1 MSVKSQK
8 LLVQIAFNL
17 FLILLFILVLV
28 SVIRGLFSF
37 TVNLGESFFILVF
50 VGIILFIGISFL
62 LRLIRESRQIE

>member
-1 MSVKSQK
+1 MSVKSRK

-37 TVNLGESFFILVF
+37 TVNLGESFFILIF